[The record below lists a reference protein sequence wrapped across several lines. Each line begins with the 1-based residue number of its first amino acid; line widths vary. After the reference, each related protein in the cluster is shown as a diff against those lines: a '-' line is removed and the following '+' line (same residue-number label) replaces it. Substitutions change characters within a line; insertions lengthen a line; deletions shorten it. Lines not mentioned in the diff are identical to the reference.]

1 MPSEFALGENSRKE
15 IAEGLSHVLADT
27 YTLYVKTQN
36 YHWNVEGPRFRAL
49 HLMFEEQY
57 TDLQGAVDELAERIR
72 ALGEYA
78 PGSFSR
84 FGELSKVQQADGK
97 PPAAE
102 EMVSQLI
109 ADNVTVSKGI
119 KAVISTATEA
129 GDDATVD
136 LLSGRLATHEKAA
149 WMLRAI
155 NK

>member
-1 MPSEFALGENSRKE
+1 MPSEFTLGENSRKE
-15 IAEGLSHVLADT
+15 VAEGLSHVLADT

-84 FGELSKVQQADGK
+84 FAELSSIKEADGK
-97 PPAAE
+97 PPSAE
-102 EMVSQLI
+102 AMVAQLL
-109 ADNVTVSKGI
+109 ADNVAVGKDI
-119 KAVISTATEA
+119 KKVIGTAEEA
-129 GDDATVD
+129 GDTVTAD
-136 LLSGRLATHEKAA
+136 MLTARLTVHDKSA

>member
-1 MPSEFALGENSRKE
+1 MPNQFTLGENSRKE
-15 IAEGLSHVLADT
+15 VAEGLNHILADT

-36 YHWNVEGPRFRAL
+36 FHWNVEGPRFRAL

-78 PGSFSR
+78 PGTFSR
-84 FGELSKVQQADGK
+84 FGELSSIKEAPSK

-102 EMVSQLI
+102 AMVDQLI
-109 ADNVTVSKGI
+109 ADNVAVGKDI
-119 KAVISTATEA
+119 KKVISTAEDA
-129 GDDATVD
+129 GDTVTAD
-136 LLSGRLATHEKAA
+136 MLTARLTVHEKSA